1 MTERVQVGGLQ
12 VAKVLFDFVNN
23 EAIPGTGIAAD
34 QFWSGA
40 EAVINDLAPKN
51 RALLAKRDAIQA
63 QIDAW
68 HQARAG
74 QAHDAAAYKAFLQEI
89 GYLLPEPAD
98 FKITTEN
105 VDAAP
110 GHAREDVDMAPPSSS
125 QFRSEDWYLF
135 FGGEIWGM
143 NPR

>member
-1 MTERVQVGGLQ
+1 MTDRVQVGGLQ

-23 EAIPGTGIAAD
+23 EAIPGTGVAAD
-34 QFWSGA
+34 TFWSGA

-74 QAHDAAAYKAFLQEI
+74 QAHERGFAEEQRQHLAA
-89 GYLLPEPAD
+89 
-98 FKITTEN
+98 
-105 VDAAP
+105 
-110 GHAREDVDMAPPSSS
+110 GHAQAVFLERIH
-125 QFRSEDWYLF
+125 
-135 FGGEIWGM
+135 G
-143 NPR
+143 